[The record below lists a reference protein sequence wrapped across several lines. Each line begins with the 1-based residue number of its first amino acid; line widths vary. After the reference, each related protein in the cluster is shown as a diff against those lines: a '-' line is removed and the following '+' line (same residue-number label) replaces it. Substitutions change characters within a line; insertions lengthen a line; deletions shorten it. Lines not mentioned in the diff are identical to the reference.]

1 MLDKIFAK
9 IDAEKARIAHE
20 AMAQK
25 FGEGKDIG
33 YETGRQQGVYAG
45 LDRARQLIEQLL
57 RDQDKRDSD
66 L

>member
-9 IDAEKARIAHE
+9 IEAEKNRIAHE
-20 AMAQK
+20 AVAHK
-25 FGEGKDIG
+25 FGEGKDIS
-33 YETGRQQGVYAG
+33 YETGRQQGAYAG
-45 LDRARQLIEQLL
+45 LDRAKQLIEQIL

>member
-1 MLDKIFAK
+1 MLEKVFAK
-9 IDAEKARIAHE
+9 IEAEKARIAHE

-25 FGEGKDIG
+25 FGEDKDIS
-33 YETGRQQGVYAG
+33 YEMGRQQGVYAG

-57 RDQDKRDSD
+57 RDQDKRDSE

>member
-1 MLDKIFAK
+1 VFDRIFAK

-25 FGEGKDIG
+25 FGEGKDIS

-45 LDRARQLIEQLL
+45 LDRAKQLIEQIL
-57 RDQDKRDSD
+57 RDQDKRDSE

>member
-1 MLDKIFAK
+1 MFDRIFAK

-25 FGEGKDIG
+25 FGEGKDIS

-45 LDRARQLIEQLL
+45 LDRARQLIEQIL
-57 RDQDKRDSD
+57 RDQDKRDSE

>member
-1 MLDKIFAK
+1 VFDRIFAK

-25 FGEGKDIG
+25 FGEGKDIS

-45 LDRARQLIEQLL
+45 LDRAKQLIEQLL
-57 RDQDKRDSD
+57 RDQDERDSK